1 MGLFKSNEER
11 RLERDM
17 EIRRGINNLKREI
30 RTLEKDER
38 DLVKKAKRAK
48 KLGDEF
54 QLNFIKANLKRTAF
68 QRRLM
73 ERQILNIET
82 FNQLKNQA
90 EAHATFANSLQTV
103 SQSIAEAYGSVNLAE
118 IQKNCEMAIMKAENM
133 SQAMEMML
141 EQSTDSMLNM
151 DSMNADDLVSDK
163 EIDSLIEEEVVQ
175 EEERAFEAADK
186 EIDDG
191 LDEIERELGKA

>member
-48 KLGDEF
+48 QLGDDF

-90 EAHATFANSLQTV
+90 EAHSSFANSLQTV

-141 EQSTDSMLNM
+141 EQSTDSMMNM
-151 DSMNADDLVSDK
+151 DSMNADELVSDK
-163 EIDSLIEEEVVQ
+163 EIDALIEEEVVQ
-175 EEERAFEAADK
+175 EEERAFEEADK